1 MNFYSNGFQ
10 PIGSDGTHNANGKNY
25 IFLAIATDPYTT
37 TPTVTNSF
45 GITLNDA
52 PANNQPVATT
62 FRPDQTWIKAYN
74 VGSGNPVA
82 WGQYDLLR
90 GSGVSMQSN
99 NTGAEV
105 DYYYHYTG
113 NILAMEFSDNGYITP
128 PSENNNVNNTSD
140 DYISYFWKLG
150 GTQTINNDGAVTSV
164 VTANVDAG
172 TSMALWTGEGSASN
186 IGHGLGGIP
195 ELYIV
200 KSVTG
205 TNSWVVGSPSI
216 PGSGAGGYL
225 VLNDT
230 VEYSTSDIWGTQP
243 DATKYYFNTAAGGNG
258 HQLGNTY
265 ISYFFRSIPGY
276 QKVGTYTWNN
286 ASSTAG
292 TMVTGLGFTP
302 RFVMIKAITEDAN
315 WFVFDSERGATTG
328 TQQRYALYPNKEDSG
343 GQSTAGSQG
352 IGFDAYTG
360 PGTGGFS
367 AIVGADGTTTA
378 SGGLNKNGEDY
389 IYLAIK

>member
-1 MNFYSNGFQ
+1 
-10 PIGSDGTHNANGKNY
+10 
-25 IFLAIATDPYTT
+25 
-37 TPTVTNSF
+37 
-45 GITLNDA
+45 
-52 PANNQPVATT
+52 
-62 FRPDQTWIKAYN
+62 
-74 VGSGNPVA
+74 
-82 WGQYDLLR
+82 
-90 GSGVSMQSN
+90 
-99 NTGAEV
+99 
-105 DYYYHYTG
+105 
-113 NILAMEFSDNGYITP
+113 
-128 PSENNNVNNTSD
+128 
-140 DYISYFWKLG
+140 
-150 GTQTINNDGAVTSV
+150 
-164 VTANVDAG
+164 
-172 TSMALWTGEGSASN
+172 
-186 IGHGLGGIP
+186 
-195 ELYIV
+195 
-200 KSVTG
+200 
-205 TNSWVVGSPSI
+205 
-216 PGSGAGGYL
+216 
-225 VLNDT
+225 

-343 GQSTAGSQG
+343 GQSTSGSQG

-367 AIVGADGTTTA
+367 AIVGADGATTA

-389 IYLAIK
+389 IYLAIA